1 VAKLAEYKVDAK
13 AQLGIRASGKTEYS
27 AATFKRIAEDAIFFR
42 RQATQGEIGDTDKKR
57 YARIIILLMAFYLES
72 LSNLMLVT
80 LTQINPSKKLEEYD
94 EVYKDGTHLSGPI
107 RKFKAIHYELLGKKL
122 TLNTDG
128 IQDIFHIRNHI
139 IAHSTGRDKLESYEL
154 GWRPVNKNFTYRKFK
169 NFPFVYSYFT
179 LKEADEILMEVKE
192 FLTKFLGLLRHKLS
206 EEQIS
211 EWWPQD
217 LVDWIEKR

>member
-1 VAKLAEYKVDAK
+1 MAEYKIDAK
-13 AQLGIRASGKTEYS
+13 AQVGISGNLKAEYS

-42 RQATQGEIGDTDKKR
+42 RQAAQGEIDDREKKR

-80 LTQINPSKKLEEYD
+80 LTQINPSKKLKEYD
-94 EVYKDGTHLSGPI
+94 EVYKKDGTHLSGPV
-107 RKFKAIHYELLGKKL
+107 RKFKAIHYELQGKKL

-139 IAHSTGRDKLESYEL
+139 IAHSTGRDKLETYEL
-154 GWRPVNKNFTYRKFK
+154 GWRPVNKNFTYRKF
-169 NFPFVYSYFT
+169 NNSPFVYSDFT

-206 EEQIS
+206 EKQIS

>member
-1 VAKLAEYKVDAK
+1 MAEYKIDAK
-13 AQLGIRASGKTEYS
+13 AQLGLRASAKAEYS

-42 RQATQGEIGDTDKKR
+42 RQAAQGEIDDTDKRR

-80 LTQINPSKKLEEYD
+80 LTQIGTDNRLERYDEEYED
-94 EVYKDGTHLSGPI
+94 KTHLSGPI

-122 TLNTDG
+122 TLNTNG

-169 NFPFVYSYFT
+169 TFPFVYSHFT

-192 FLTKFLGLLRHKLS
+192 FLTKFLDLLKHNLS

-211 EWWPQD
+211 EWWPKD